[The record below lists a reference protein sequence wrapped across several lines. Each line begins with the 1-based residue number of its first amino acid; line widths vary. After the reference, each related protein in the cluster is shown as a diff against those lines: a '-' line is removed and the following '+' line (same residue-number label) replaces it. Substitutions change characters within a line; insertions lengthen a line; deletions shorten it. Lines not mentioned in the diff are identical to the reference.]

1 MSAIVNGPKNG
12 SRKPNDDRTT
22 SSTCS
27 GPAMPSSTIRAAS
40 LNIANWIRLATNP
53 GPSPTTT
60 GVLPSRVSAST
71 TMSTT
76 PSSVDGVRM
85 TSTQGTSSGG
95 TNQWTPRKRLGL
107 SSPAASSAIGN
118 GRRVR
123 RDHGVAGS
131 GLDLRVD
138 GELHVG
144 TLDDGFDDEIG
155 AVHGVRDRRRRREVL
170 LRRRR
175 RATVDVPCLLQ
186 PGEEL
191 DRAAPRRLGQ
201 RGRRVDEHGRDAAR
215 GEHVRDA
222 DAHRPGADDGDPGRP
237 GAPGTGH
244 RDALNSSSSSAAPTS
259 FGAPTRSRRWSSAPG
274 TIAARS
280 SAP

>member
-12 SRKPNDDRTT
+12 RRKPNDDRTT

-27 GPAMPSSTIRAAS
+27 GPATPSSTIRAAS

-71 TMSTT
+71 TISTT
-76 PSSVDGVRM
+76 RSSVDGVRM

-107 SSPAASSAIGN
+107 RSPVRELGDWN

-131 GLDLRVD
+131 
-138 GELHVG
+138 
-144 TLDDGFDDEIG
+144 
-155 AVHGVRDRRRRREVL
+155 
-170 LRRRR
+170 
-175 RATVDVPCLLQ
+175 
-186 PGEEL
+186 
-191 DRAAPRRLGQ
+191 
-201 RGRRVDEHGRDAAR
+201 
-215 GEHVRDA
+215 
-222 DAHRPGADDGDPGRP
+222 
-237 GAPGTGH
+237 
-244 RDALNSSSSSAAPTS
+244 
-259 FGAPTRSRRWSSAPG
+259 
-274 TIAARS
+274 
-280 SAP
+280 